1 MISYNNAN
9 GIAFDWESSNK
20 YTFAKYS
27 IATYK
32 IWNSSCPMNHEKN
45 SGRLSS
51 KDKAPKIYME
61 KNASWENFE
70 DITTKLIHILPPIT
84 DWS

>member
-1 MISYNNAN
+1 
-9 GIAFDWESSNK
+9 
-20 YTFAKYS
+20 
-27 IATYK
+27 
-32 IWNSSCPMNHEKN
+32 
-45 SGRLSS
+45 
-51 KDKAPKIYME
+51 ME

>member
-1 MISYNNAN
+1 
-9 GIAFDWESSNK
+9 
-20 YTFAKYS
+20 
-27 IATYK
+27 
-32 IWNSSCPMNHEKN
+32 MNHEKN

-84 DWS
+84 D